1 MGNNGLGYMADE
13 EDLPF
18 EFKALELAIE
28 LTISSLDFQVSH
40 TTMCQPGGEGEG
52 GGSQSSGLLDELT
65 LLCTGRVLMLFSA
78 PCPS

>member
-40 TTMCQPGGEGEG
+40 TTMCQPGGGRRG
-52 GGSQSSGLLDELT
+52 GREPVFWSA
-65 LLCTGRVLMLFSA
+65 GRADLAVHGA
-78 PCPS
+78 RAHAV